1 MTVPGW
7 RDEDAT
13 EPKPT
18 EACSCGATASRAVE
32 EVRIAAASD
41 RHPQPKPHTD
51 RAEIAL
57 PRRQT

>member
-18 EACSCGATASRAVE
+18 EACSCGATSWSWYRPDQRWVCSRCGALAARRRVDNRRGFR
-32 EVRIAAASD
+32 EV
-41 RHPQPKPHTD
+41 
-51 RAEIAL
+51 
-57 PRRQT
+57 PR